1 MTQFLQQNQT
11 MKQTHIL
18 THKNQQALKI
28 LKMDSRELLELISEC
43 VQQNPF
49 LDFHPSAQGDD
60 YLLQN
65 AIQRPSLQEDLYMQ
79 LHTLREPYDEAIC
92 AYLIESLD
100 EHGFLSGSVSTYC
113 EDLQIDEET
122 LLSQLR
128 ILQSFE
134 PCGIAARSIREALI
148 LQCRK
153 TRNTM
158 GEQILSEYAQ
168 ELAEGDLAAIA
179 GGM

>member
-65 AIQRPSLQEDLYMQ
+65 AIQRPSLQEDL
-79 LHTLREPYDEAIC
+79 
-92 AYLIESLD
+92 
-100 EHGFLSGSVSTYC
+100 
-113 EDLQIDEET
+113 
-122 LLSQLR
+122 
-128 ILQSFE
+128 
-134 PCGIAARSIREALI
+134 
-148 LQCRK
+148 
-153 TRNTM
+153 
-158 GEQILSEYAQ
+158 
-168 ELAEGDLAAIA
+168 
-179 GGM
+179 

>member
-113 EDLQIDEET
+113 EDLQIDESVFTEIQRHHE
-122 LLSQLR
+122 SKCKVQPLR
-128 ILQSFE
+128 
-134 PCGIAARSIREALI
+134 G
-148 LQCRK
+148 
-153 TRNTM
+153 RN
-158 GEQILSEYAQ
+158 
-168 ELAEGDLAAIA
+168 
-179 GGM
+179 

>member
-1 MTQFLQQNQT
+1 
-11 MKQTHIL
+11 
-18 THKNQQALKI
+18 
-28 LKMDSRELLELISEC
+28 
-43 VQQNPF
+43 
-49 LDFHPSAQGDD
+49 
-60 YLLQN
+60 
-65 AIQRPSLQEDLYMQ
+65 MQ

-179 GGM
+179 GGMQLSVREVKEVIASLRTCNPDPLCSVRKRTRGDDIARGRKLCTGPAASNRTHALWRYACAGAVCAGNRTK

>member
-60 YLLQN
+60 YLCKMRYN
-65 AIQRPSLQEDLYMQ
+65 DRPY
-79 LHTLREPYDEAIC
+79 RRIC
-92 AYLIESLD
+92 ICSCTRCVSPMMK
-100 EHGFLSGSVSTYC
+100 LSAP
-113 EDLQIDEET
+113 I
-122 LLSQLR
+122 
-128 ILQSFE
+128 
-134 PCGIAARSIREALI
+134 
-148 LQCRK
+148 
-153 TRNTM
+153 
-158 GEQILSEYAQ
+158 
-168 ELAEGDLAAIA
+168 
-179 GGM
+179 